1 MRGDFFTFACG
12 GGMGIP
18 RCLKEPTVER
28 LLHYVWNYR
37 LFPLQP
43 MRTTQGAE
51 VEVLDPGLINRDAG
65 PDFFNAKIKIGGV
78 LWVGNVELHRRA
90 SDWFRHGHE
99 RDPAYAGVILHVVEV
114 EDALIPRPDG
124 ELIPQ
129 LILKVPPHVEEN
141 YRALAHPL
149 DLSRPACAEA
159 VVGLPRL
166 KVHGWLSTLVYERL
180 EQKVEAIRGRLEA
193 VGQDW
198 ERAFFIT
205 LARNFG
211 FGVNSDAF
219 EQWART
225 IPTTVLNK
233 HRDDRRQIEALFFGR
248 AGLLTTAAGEDAAP
262 DDYARDLLRE
272 YRYLVYKY
280 SLDGTGAAGGGEQ
293 GRPGYSP
300 PVCRMLRMRP
310 GNFPHLR
317 LAQLADLYCRKPF
330 LFSELME
337 AKTPDEACR
346 LLQAEADGYW
356 RTHLHFGMTTKDAA
370 RPMSVA
376 SLRLLVINT
385 VVPFLYAYGL
395 HRGNAALPE
404 RAMGFLESLPPEDN
418 RIVRSWHGL
427 GVGCEHAADSQALIQ
442 LSKEYCDRRKCL
454 FCVFGYEFMRRK

>member
-1 MRGDFFTFACG
+1 MEELA
-12 GGMGIP
+12 
-18 RCLKEPTVER
+18 VER

-180 EQKVEAIRGRLEA
+180 GR
-193 VGQDW
+193 
-198 ERAFFIT
+198 
-205 LARNFG
+205 
-211 FGVNSDAF
+211 
-219 EQWART
+219 
-225 IPTTVLNK
+225 K
-233 HRDDRRQIEALFFGR
+233 RRIDKGPA
-248 AGLLTTAAGEDAAP
+248 
-262 DDYARDLLRE
+262 
-272 YRYLVYKY
+272 
-280 SLDGTGAAGGGEQ
+280 
-293 GRPGYSP
+293 
-300 PVCRMLRMRP
+300 
-310 GNFPHLR
+310 
-317 LAQLADLYCRKPF
+317 
-330 LFSELME
+330 ME
-337 AKTPDEACR
+337 
-346 LLQAEADGYW
+346 
-356 RTHLHFGMTTKDAA
+356 
-370 RPMSVA
+370 
-376 SLRLLVINT
+376 
-385 VVPFLYAYGL
+385 
-395 HRGNAALPE
+395 
-404 RAMGFLESLPPEDN
+404 
-418 RIVRSWHGL
+418 
-427 GVGCEHAADSQALIQ
+427 
-442 LSKEYCDRRKCL
+442 
-454 FCVFGYEFMRRK
+454 